1 MNMKMLKRIG
11 VIALSAAILL
21 GCTSKK
27 QDDFIVSYSVHA
39 EKMNMEQLTE
49 ALNAAKS
56 HGATQVVVWTTH
68 AHARPH
74 EARDIEINH
83 VAARYAHS
91 IGLKYGVGMV
101 CCMRKGMPQDWYAVN
116 RLGQP
121 SDEFP
126 AYKERYKFLDPHKPE
141 VHQYLKETIA
151 AFTLIPDVD
160 FIALDLLRYPDV
172 IMAAGLRPRYGVF
185 QEDEYAPA
193 DYCYCDLC
201 VNTFKERT
209 GIDIRA
215 VEDPSTCAEWAR
227 FRCDVVADLA
237 NDIAQEVHSRGKEI
251 SAFVFPGPTK
261 AIQVVRQDWSK
272 WNMDSYMPMNFNCL
286 YETDMQWLKDV
297 TVEEVEAA
305 GKTPLISIFYLSKNW
320 PNRDN
325 ETDCLK
331 RGLTPSELEQA
342 IIDAKEAGVQG
353 IGMGFSLLSPEHFE
367 VMDKYF
373 VK

>member
-1 MNMKMLKRIG
+1 MKMLKHLG
-11 VIALSAAILL
+11 AIALSVAILM
-21 GCTSKK
+21 GCSSQKK
-27 QDDFIVSYSVHA
+27 DDFIVQFSIHA
-39 EKMNMEQLTE
+39 EKMDMEQLTE
-49 ALNAAKS
+49 ALKTAKA
-56 HGATQVVVWTTH
+56 HGATRVVVWSSH
-68 AHARPH
+68 GYLHPH
-74 EARDIEINH
+74 EARDIEFNRE
-83 VAARYAHS
+83 AAERAHS
-91 IGLKYGVGMV
+91 MGLKVGIGIN

-160 FIALDLLRYPDV
+160 YIALDLVRYPDV

-185 QEDEYAPA
+185 SAEEYPPA

-201 VNTFKERT
+201 VNTFKEQT

-215 VEDPSTCAEWAR
+215 VEDPSTCAEWAQ
-227 FRCDVVADLA
+227 FRCDVVTDLVNDLA
-237 NDIAQEVHSRGKEI
+237 QVVHSRGKELA
-251 SAFVFPGPTK
+251 AFVFPGPGK
-261 AIQVVRQDWSK
+261 AIQVVRQDWPK
-272 WNMDSYMPMNFNCL
+272 WNIDAYMPMNFNCL

-297 TVEEVEAA
+297 TVEEVEASH
-305 GKTPLISIFYLSKNW
+305 GIPLVSAFYLSKDW
-320 PNRDN
+320 QNRDN

-342 IIDAKEAGVQG
+342 IADAKEAGVQG
-353 IGMGFSLLSPEHFE
+353 IGLPYALMSPEHFE
-367 VMDKYF
+367 VMDKFF